1 MKYGESSFD
10 IIYLLFAAVSGVY
23 LLAHGKNSAGR
34 LMGLAAFILGAGD
47 AFHLV
52 PRVLNYFFDGDFSF
66 WLGTGKLITSIT
78 MSVFYVLL
86 YYLHRRLYNRR
97 PGKKMAIPVYALAA
111 GRILICLFPQNGW
124 FGNESN
130 LFWAIFR
137 NVPFAIL
144 GAIIIVM
151 YFQTRNVLR
160 TLSRVWLY
168 VTLSFAFYLPVAVG
182 AEYVPLL
189 GMLMLPKTVCYML
202 MIVAFLRYNAS
213 EADAKG

>member
-10 IIYLLFAAVSGVY
+10 IIYLLFAITAGVY
-23 LLAHGKNSAGR
+23 MLVRSKNAAGR
-34 LMGLAAFILGAGD
+34 LMGLAALILGAGD

-78 MSVFYVLL
+78 MTVFYVLL
-86 YYLHRRLYNRR
+86 YYLHRRLYSRR
-97 PGKKMAIPVYALAA
+97 PGKKIAIPVYALAA

-124 FGNESN
+124 FSNESN

-144 GAIIIVM
+144 GAIIIVL

-182 AEYVPLL
+182 AAYVPLL

-202 MIVAFLRYNAS
+202 MIVAFLRYNAC
-213 EADAKG
+213 EADVKS

>member
-10 IIYLLFAAVSGVY
+10 IIYLLFAITAGVY
-23 LLAHGKNSAGR
+23 MLVRSKNAAGR
-34 LMGLAAFILGAGD
+34 LMGLAALILGAGD

-78 MSVFYVLL
+78 MTVFYVLL

-97 PGKKMAIPVYALAA
+97 PGKKMSIPVYALAA

-124 FGNESN
+124 FSNESN

-144 GAIIIVM
+144 GAIIIVL
-151 YFQTRNVLR
+151 YFQTRNELR

-182 AEYVPLL
+182 AAYVPLL

-202 MIVAFLRYNAS
+202 MIVAFLRYNAC
-213 EADAKG
+213 EADVKS

>member
-10 IIYLLFAAVSGVY
+10 IIYLLFAITAGVY
-23 LLAHGKNSAGR
+23 MLVRSKNAAGR
-34 LMGLAAFILGAGD
+34 LMGLAALILGAGD
-47 AFHLV
+47 AFHLI
-52 PRVLNYFFDGDFSF
+52 PRVLNYFVDADFSF

-78 MSVFYVLL
+78 MTVFYVLL
-86 YYLHRRLYNRR
+86 FYLHGCLYNRQ

-124 FGNESN
+124 FSNESN

-144 GAIIIVM
+144 GAIIIVL
-151 YFQTRNVLR
+151 YFQTRNELR

-182 AEYVPLL
+182 AAYVPLL

-202 MIVAFLRYNAS
+202 MIVAFLRYNAC
-213 EADAKG
+213 EADVKS

>member
-23 LLAHGKNSAGR
+23 MLAHGKNSAGR

-78 MSVFYVLL
+78 MTVFYVLL

-97 PGKKMAIPVYALAA
+97 PGKKMSIPVYALAA

-124 FGNESN
+124 FSNESN
-130 LFWAIFR
+130 LFWAIWR
-137 NVPFAIL
+137 NNNR
-144 GAIIIVM
+144 IV
-151 YFQTRNVLR
+151 FSDPQRAAHAEPR
-160 TLSRVWLY
+160 
-168 VTLSFAFYLPVAVG
+168 VAVRDPI
-182 AEYVPLL
+182 VRV
-189 GMLMLPKTVCYML
+189 LPARRRGRGVCA
-202 MIVAFLRYNAS
+202 AFGN
-213 EADAKG
+213 ADAAQDSMLHADDRRVFKIQRLLEAH